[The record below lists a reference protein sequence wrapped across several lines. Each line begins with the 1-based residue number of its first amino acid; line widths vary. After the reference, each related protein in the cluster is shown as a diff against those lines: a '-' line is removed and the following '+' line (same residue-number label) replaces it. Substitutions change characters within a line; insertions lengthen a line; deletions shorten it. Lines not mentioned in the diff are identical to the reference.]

1 MDQLDRSAKKLI
13 EVPSVRYT
21 LRIKHKKLDRN
32 SLLWRQKKEPCGSF
46 LLSYKHLKLQ
56 DGIAECPEHT
66 V

>member
-1 MDQLDRSAKKLI
+1 MLPVTSKYGQVCKI
-13 EVPSVRYT
+13 YF
-21 LRIKHKKLDRN
+21 RIKHKKLDLN
-32 SLLWRQKKEPCGSF
+32 GLLWRQKNEPCGSF

>member
-1 MDQLDRSAKKLI
+1 MPPVKKCEI
-13 EVPSVRYT
+13 YF
-21 LRIKHKKLDRN
+21 RIKHKKLDLN
-32 SLLWRQKKEPCGSF
+32 GLLWRQKNEPCGSF

>member
-1 MDQLDRSAKKLI
+1 MTLI
-13 EVPSVRYT
+13 FDMECEIYFE
-21 LRIKHKKLDRN
+21 IKHKKLDLN
-32 SLLWRQKKEPCGSF
+32 GLLWRQKNEPCGSF

>member
-1 MDQLDRSAKKLI
+1 MIDIYERDSSQHKCEI
-13 EVPSVRYT
+13 YF
-21 LRIKHKKLDRN
+21 RIKHKKLDLN
-32 SLLWRQKKEPCGSF
+32 GLLWRQKNEPCGSF